1 MSFSYSLPAFL
12 YVFVISANGVLGILT
27 STTVF
32 RGSRRVSNRIFPSRK
47 DRREMTTMKEK
58 SMRDIYGILSKAF
71 NGRMGYTG
79 V

>member
-32 RGSRRVSNRIFPSRK
+32 RGSRRVSNRIFSI
-47 DRREMTTMKEK
+47 EE
-58 SMRDIYGILSKAF
+58 G
-71 NGRMGYTG
+71 
-79 V
+79 